1 MAVSGVTLLVV
12 MGLTGVGKSTAVAAL
27 TDTFT
32 DTFTLLPNRRELT
45 DALIIPAVQRADGL
59 PLRAVTDRL
68 ERFTLTRRYRE
79 LHPGGMV
86 EALQAYLQNAG
97 DGPFVFDN
105 LRGLDEA
112 RAAVSSF
119 PNARFVLLDA
129 PPLVRLSRLV
139 GRHDPF
145 DEVAAENLKSTSFI
159 DQLLSVDGLTD
170 VFDTHVLASWA
181 ADGVPESDL
190 LKATRIIISE
200 SRNYDMGAAAE
211 FLRAHKDAHGFL
223 YLNTADLSAEA
234 VQERIKGWP
243 G

>member
-1 MAVSGVTLLVV
+1 MTNQNTTDLLIV

-27 TDTFT
+27 TGGRM
-32 DTFTLLPNRRELT
+32 LLPNRRELT

-86 EALQAYLQNAG
+86 GALQDYLQRDAG

-112 RAAVSSF
+112 EAAVSAF

-145 DEVAAENLKSTSFI
+145 DVVEDGPKNTPFTEQLSAIDGLPELFDVQVLTQWAAE
-159 DQLLSVDGLTD
+159 G
-170 VFDTHVLASWA
+170 VFE
-181 ADGVPESDL
+181 GDL
-190 LKATRIIISE
+190 LKAARIIASE
-200 SRNYDMGAAAE
+200 SHNYDMSAAAD
-211 FLRAHKDAHGFL
+211 FLRAHKDAYSFL
-223 YLNTADLSAEA
+223 YLDTADLSAEA
-234 VQERIKGWP
+234 VRERIQGWLE
-243 G
+243 

>member
-1 MAVSGVTLLVV
+1 MELLIVL
-12 MGLTGVGKSTAVAAL
+12 GLTGVGKSTAVAAL
-27 TDTFT
+27 TDTHS

-45 DALIIPAVQRADGL
+45 DAHLIPAVQRADGL
-59 PLRAVTDRL
+59 PLRPVTDRL

-112 RAAVSSF
+112 RAAVSAF
-119 PNARFVLLDA
+119 PDARFVLLDA

-145 DEVAAENLKSTSFI
+145 DEVAAENLKITSFT
-159 DQLLSVDGLTD
+159 DQLFSVDGLADLLD
-170 VFDTHVLASWA
+170 VMVLARWA
-181 ADGVPESDL
+181 AQGMPRGDL
-190 LKATRIIISE
+190 LKAARIIVSE
-200 SRNYDMGAAAE
+200 SRNYDMGAAAD
-211 FLRAHKDAHGFL
+211 FLRAHKDAHSFL
-223 YLNTADLSAEA
+223 YLDTADLSADA
-234 VQERIKGWP
+234 VQAQVRGWLE
-243 G
+243 

>member
-1 MAVSGVTLLVV
+1 

-27 TDTFT
+27 TDAY
-32 DTFTLLPNRRELT
+32 TLLPNRRELT

-86 EALQAYLQNAG
+86 GAPQDYLQRDAG

-112 RAAVSSF
+112 EAAVSAF

-145 DEVAAENLKSTSFI
+145 DVVEDEPKNTPFTEQLSAIDGLPEPFGVQVLTQWAAE
-159 DQLLSVDGLTD
+159 
-170 VFDTHVLASWA
+170 
-181 ADGVPESDL
+181 GVPESDL
-190 LKATRIIISE
+190 LKAARIIASE
-200 SRNYDMGAAAE
+200 SQNYDMGVAAD
-211 FLRAHKDAHGFL
+211 FLRAHKDAHSFL
-223 YLNTADLSAEA
+223 YLDTADLSVEA
-234 VQERIKGWP
+234 VRERIQGWL

>member
-1 MAVSGVTLLVV
+1 MRVDAPDLLVV
-12 MGLTGVGKSTAVAAL
+12 MGLTGVGKSTSVAAL
-27 TDTFT
+27 T

-59 PLRAVTDRL
+59 PLRAVSDRL
-68 ERFTLTRRYRE
+68 ERFELTRRYRE

-86 EALQAYLQNAG
+86 RALREYLHALG
-97 DGPFVFDN
+97 AHDGPFVFDN

-112 RAAVSSF
+112 RAAVQAF

-145 DEVAAENLKSTSFI
+145 DEVVAELKSTSFTA
-159 DQLLSVDGLTD
+159 QLLAVDGLTNILD
-170 VFDTHVLASWA
+170 VHVLARWA
-181 ADGVPESDL
+181 AQGTPRGDL
-190 LKATRIIISE
+190 LKVARIIVSE
-200 SRNYDMGAAAE
+200 SQHYDMGAAAD
-211 FLRAHKDAHGFL
+211 FLRAYKDAHSFL
-223 YLNTADLSAEA
+223 YLDTADLSVEA
-234 VQERIKGWP
+234 VREQIQGWL